1 MRKCYNILIPIMI
14 SFITLENRRVS
25 LNKSKILI
33 TLVIYLCEFGI
44 NKLGIVN
51 VEATTT
57 LDFLFILYIT
67 GSMRPYL
74 DEIKENI
81 INIINGIIK
90 ESRN

>member
-1 MRKCYNILIPIMI
+1 M
-14 SFITLENRRVS
+14 
-25 LNKSKILI
+25 I

-90 ESRN
+90 ESRNWYKFKIYWIWRCKWKI